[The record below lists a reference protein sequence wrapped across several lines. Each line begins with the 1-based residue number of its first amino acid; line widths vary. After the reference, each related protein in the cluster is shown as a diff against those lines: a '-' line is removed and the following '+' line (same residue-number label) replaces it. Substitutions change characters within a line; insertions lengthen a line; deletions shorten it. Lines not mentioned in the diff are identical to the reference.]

1 MRFLDQRCSRVRRG
15 LDRRPADCPP
25 ANRIDNCASRSR
37 TVIVET
43 GSFWKGSYRVLES
56 RGRRRR
62 ADAKPL
68 AERPA
73 GSIIW
78 RLPRRPGHRAAGR
91 VASCVVRRVP
101 AGARARRGRVHR
113 PRRPARA
120 RAAAPRTAGHGGP
133 TEHRP
138 RRAASASPIRV
149 SVVTFDDRITSSRR
163 RGRRAAHNHRDTRR
177 YRRTMRHTS
186 LTARAQ
192 RSRAHGHAPTA
203 RPGDITHQTQTIHSH
218 RITHGSPRRQRTVSQ
233 DDPLREQ
240 ATTER
245 LARKKIQ
252 TRDQPNRGRRSAQ
265 PS

>member
-1 MRFLDQRCSRVRRG
+1 MIVRGAGPVLPTRIRTPASCSAQRVVC
-15 LDRRPADCPP
+15 LARPHPVESISATS
-25 ANRIDNCASRSR
+25 ASR
-37 TVIVET
+37 
-43 GSFWKGSYRVLES
+43 
-56 RGRRRR
+56 
-62 ADAKPL
+62 
-68 AERPA
+68 
-73 GSIIW
+73 
-78 RLPRRPGHRAAGR
+78 
-91 VASCVVRRVP
+91 
-101 AGARARRGRVHR
+101 
-113 PRRPARA
+113 
-120 RAAAPRTAGHGGP
+120 
-133 TEHRP
+133 
-138 RRAASASPIRV
+138 SASPIRV